1 MNHAEIQA
9 ASEAL
14 QRLSTHDAMT
24 AFTCAML
31 ADASACT
38 ASAAM
43 ISTAVMIAASLPAAE
58 RSAVAEHL
66 FREGAELR
74 EVCNQ

>member
-9 ASEAL
+9 ASESL
-14 QRLSTHDAMT
+14 QRLSTNDAMT

-31 ADASACT
+31 ADDNACT
-38 ASAAM
+38 ASAAL
-43 ISTAVMIAASLPAAE
+43 ISTAVMIAASLPATE

-74 EVCNQ
+74 ELRNQ